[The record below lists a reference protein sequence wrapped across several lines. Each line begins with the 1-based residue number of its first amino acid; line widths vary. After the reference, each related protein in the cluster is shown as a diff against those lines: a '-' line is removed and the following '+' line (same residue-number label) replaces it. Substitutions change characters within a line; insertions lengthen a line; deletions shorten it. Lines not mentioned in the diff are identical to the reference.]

1 MPKNR
6 LCILEQRIRRMLN
19 VYLEYCLDG
28 YNIVKEKVN
37 SPDDLK
43 TNLQHI
49 NNEAAGTIQAIFCVD
64 IVVEKKG
71 RLSIG
76 LDNKSILTYISEDF
90 DEALTS
96 LGDKFAQ
103 GETMYYLGEY
113 SLMSNK
119 YVIPFAKAIAVVEY
133 WILHGELSD
142 AIEWTDEIF

>member
-1 MPKNR
+1 
-6 LCILEQRIRRMLN
+6 MLN

-28 YNIVKEKVN
+28 YNIIKEKVN
-37 SPDDLK
+37 SLDDLII
-43 TNLQHI
+43 NLQHI
-49 NNEAAGTIQAIFCVD
+49 KNEVANTIQAIFCVD

-76 LDNKSILTYISEDF
+76 LDDRSILTYISEDF

-96 LGDKFAQ
+96 LGDKLAQ

-119 YVIPFAKAIAVVEY
+119 YVIPFAKAINAVDY
-133 WILHGELSD
+133 WICQGKLSD
-142 AIEWTDEIF
+142 VIEWTDEIF

>member
-64 IVVEKKG
+64 IVVEK
-71 RLSIG
+71 
-76 LDNKSILTYISEDF
+76 NYQ
-90 DEALTS
+90 
-96 LGDKFAQ
+96 LG
-103 GETMYYLGEY
+103 
-113 SLMSNK
+113 
-119 YVIPFAKAIAVVEY
+119 
-133 WILHGELSD
+133 
-142 AIEWTDEIF
+142 

>member
-1 MPKNR
+1 
-6 LCILEQRIRRMLN
+6 MLN
-19 VYLEYCLDG
+19 TYLEYCLDG
-28 YNIVKEKVN
+28 YNVIKEKV
-37 SPDDLK
+37 SSLDDLII
-43 TNLQHI
+43 TLQQI
-49 NNEAAGTIQAIFCVD
+49 KDEKVKTIQAIFCVD

-76 LDNKSILTYISEDF
+76 LDDRSILTYISEDF

-96 LGDKFAQ
+96 LGDKHAQ

-119 YVIPFAKAIAVVEY
+119 YVIPYTKAINVVDY
-133 WILHGELSD
+133 WICQGKLSD